1 MDLDRFFVA
10 LATTSPQIGVL
21 CIIGLLLVDSIIIV
35 KINLFCEDTCNNV
48 WLLYFFYDVI
58 SIFFIRFWLYFL
70 KINWC
75 SIWQIF
81 HGIHML

>member
-48 WLLYFFYDVI
+48 
-58 SIFFIRFWLYFL
+58 
-70 KINWC
+70 
-75 SIWQIF
+75 
-81 HGIHML
+81 